1 MPLTLD
7 ACFRSAY
14 IRRMNVGALY
24 ARWTWLL
31 CFFTCAACFAQ
42 NADSVRHDETVAIV
56 GGETI
61 READLLPAVQAQL
74 FKLRTQ
80 EYDLKKKALDTLIE
94 QKLLQLAAKKKGTT
108 TENLL
113 QQDVDGKVPEP
124 TDAELQAYYLGQ
136 KDKLNR
142 PFDDVKDQ
150 LRVGLKQARIQ
161 EARQAYLRGL
171 RKDSDVRVLLDPPR
185 ILIGYD
191 PKRLRGSPKAPVMI
205 VEFSDF
211 QCPYCHGVEA
221 TLKNVLAKYGDRV
234 SLAYRDFPITQLH
247 PLAESAAEAS
257 RCAGEQGKFWEY
269 HDQLFASSKLDHDA
283 LLGLARAL
291 KLDEKQF
298 DSCVANGKY
307 RADVQRDLQ
316 EGTQAGVSGTPGFFI
331 NGLPLS
337 GAKSADAFVRL
348 IDEEL
353 AR

>member
-1 MPLTLD
+1 MLLTLD
-7 ACFRSAY
+7 VCFRSAY

-42 NADSVRHDETVAIV
+42 NADSVRHDEAVAIV

-142 PFDDVKDQ
+142 PFDEVKDQ

-185 ILIGYD
+185 IRVGYD
-191 PKRLRGSPKAPVMI
+191 RAGYSFRTVASISPCGSSVGRNTSPGLSIPNGFK
-205 VEFSDF
+205 S
-211 QCPYCHGVEA
+211 
-221 TLKNVLAKYGDRV
+221 T
-234 SLAYRDFPITQLH
+234 
-247 PLAESAAEAS
+247 S
-257 RCAGEQGKFWEY
+257 R
-269 HDQLFASSKLDHDA
+269 
-283 LLGLARAL
+283 
-291 KLDEKQF
+291 
-298 DSCVANGKY
+298 
-307 RADVQRDLQ
+307 
-316 EGTQAGVSGTPGFFI
+316 
-331 NGLPLS
+331 
-337 GAKSADAFVRL
+337 
-348 IDEEL
+348 
-353 AR
+353 